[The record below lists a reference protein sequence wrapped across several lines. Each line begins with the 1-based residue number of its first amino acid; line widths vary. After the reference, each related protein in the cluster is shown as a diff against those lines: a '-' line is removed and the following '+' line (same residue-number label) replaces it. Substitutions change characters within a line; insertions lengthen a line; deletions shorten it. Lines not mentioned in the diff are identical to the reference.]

1 MSPAAEIL
9 VIILSVFLA
18 VFLALAIALAI
29 YLIVLTR
36 QIRRVTNKAEKAVNN
51 IESVASGL
59 SKVISPMFIVELV
72 SSLVKKFNIKKRG
85 GRNVKD

>member
-18 VFLALAIALAI
+18 IFLIFGIILAI

-36 QIRRVTNKAEKAVNN
+36 QIRKVTNSAEHT
-51 IESVASGL
+51 IEDFGSVV
-59 SKVISPMFIVELV
+59 SKVSKVVQPIFIAGTIN
-72 SSLVKKFNIKKRG
+72 SFIKKFKKNRKG
-85 GRNVKD
+85 DN